1 MLSESFTRDWNSAFK
16 HTWETIKSESI
27 KQRVK
32 SHLSW
37 RDSSTPAFE
46 KALQRVCNSTNSTAS
61 IKPDCVNSN
70 FSSFFLLCASKV
82 TLNII
87 SVKLIYLLNK
97 KKLLPVIFKLCLK
110 ETTAALQLFPRLKYE
125 VVVLPKPDK
134 YPEFPQEK
142 SQGGTQLQTQTTWTC
157 LHVSEGSRLL
167 AASRALISPERGTPR
182 YLRTLIPYMSP
193 AVSTA
198 Q

>member
-70 FSSFFLLCASKV
+70 LSSFFLLCASKV

-110 ETTAALQLFPRLKYE
+110 KPQLHFSC
-125 VVVLPKPDK
+125 
-134 YPEFPQEK
+134 
-142 SQGGTQLQTQTTWTC
+142 SQGWNMKWLFYQNQTNTLSFHRRRARVGRSSRHRQRGRACTWARGLGSLQPAELWSAQNVG
-157 LHVSEGSRLL
+157 HL
-167 AASRALISPERGTPR
+167 A
-182 YLRTLIPYMSP
+182 TLGH
-193 AVSTA
+193 
-198 Q
+198 